1 MIGIISYNKEMF
13 ILFALPFKK
22 KKHPALKAPHPRL
35 QRMSETQ
42 SAIPG
47 LTTTTATGL
56 RTSS

>member
-1 MIGIISYNKEMF
+1 MIGIASYNHKII
-13 ILFALPFKK
+13 ILFESQFKK
-22 KKHPALKAPHPRL
+22 KKHPALKVNHPRL

-42 SAIPG
+42 SGIPG